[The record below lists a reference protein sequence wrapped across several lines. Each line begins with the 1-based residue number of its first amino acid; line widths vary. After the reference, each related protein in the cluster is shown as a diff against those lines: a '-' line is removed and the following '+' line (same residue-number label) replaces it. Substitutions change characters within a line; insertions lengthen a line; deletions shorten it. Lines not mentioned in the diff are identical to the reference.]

1 VDFSLLWVAEIAVE
15 HSPMATPLQKRLHL
29 GAIVRAFWSSLKYDI
44 FDTYRPELHYMRG
57 PGPKWNAKHG
67 TAPYRRSPA
76 HCDCSAET
84 GRPSPRAARWP
95 MGRSRFD
102 E

>member
-1 VDFSLLWVAEIAVE
+1 VDFSLLWAAEIAIG
-15 HSPMATPLQKRLHL
+15 HSPMVTPPQKRSEL
-29 GAIVRAFWSSLKYDI
+29 GAIVRGFWSSLKHDI

-67 TAPYRRSPA
+67 AAPYRGSPA
-76 HCDCSAET
+76 QCDCSAET
-84 GRPSPRAARWP
+84 SSPRARWP